1 MSIFSAGQT
10 IGLIKDLSWS
20 PRQRKRRRSKFG
32 RWRSFTGST
41 SSSLARHCNT
51 CEPFDLRH
59 LVPVCLPDLSD
70 SKIPPSPSHP
80 QPPIP
85 SLVLFPKRAIIPGG
99 WHWPL
104 SDILPS
110 YISAVLCLCLQH
122 RQPLKLWPHNALKHN
137 LLKMRCLRNCLRGQE
152 N

>member
-70 SKIPPSPSHP
+70 SKIPSPLPPPTPNPPFLPSSCSPNE
-80 QPPIP
+80 Q
-85 SLVLFPKRAIIPGG
+85 LFRAAGTDPCQI
-99 WHWPL
+99 
-104 SDILPS
+104 S

-122 RQPLKLWPHNALKHN
+122 RQPLKLWPYNALKRN
-137 LLKMRCLRNCLRGQE
+137 LLKMNCILHWLREQE

>member
-51 CEPFDLRH
+51 CESFDLRH

-70 SKIPPSPSHP
+70 SKIPPSPLYP
-80 QPPIP
+80 NPP
-85 SLVLFPKRAIIPGG
+85 F
-99 WHWPL
+99 
-104 SDILPS
+104 LPS
-110 YISAVLCLCLQH
+110 SCSPNEQLFRAAGTDPCQRSSLPTLVPSSVSASNTGN
-122 RQPLKLWPHNALKHN
+122 LW
-137 LLKMRCLRNCLRGQE
+137 NCDHTMLWNVFFWKWDTFDIG
-152 N
+152 